1 MALVYTTRRHLR
13 IGNSIVTPGTVIAD
27 PDERDIE
34 MLVDRG
40 WVYVTDDGGGSSGGG
55 GSSDDVDVAATT
67 NTVASSGAAQTLDAD
82 SARYHEIT
90 LDANCELTISN
101 LAVGEKLTVVV
112 TQDGTGGHA
121 VTVSNTLL
129 QPGGTDALASLAT
142 TTGATHVLV
151 FMETDVGLM
160 LFVPGESMA

>member
-40 WVYVTDDGGGSSGGG
+40 WVYVTDDGG

-142 TTGATHVLV
+142 TAGATHVLV

>member
-13 IGNSIVTPGTVIAD
+13 IGNSIVAPGTVIAD

-40 WVYVTDDGGGSSGGG
+40 WVYVTDDGG

-142 TTGATHVLV
+142 TAGATHVLV

-160 LFVPGESMA
+160 LFVPGEAMA